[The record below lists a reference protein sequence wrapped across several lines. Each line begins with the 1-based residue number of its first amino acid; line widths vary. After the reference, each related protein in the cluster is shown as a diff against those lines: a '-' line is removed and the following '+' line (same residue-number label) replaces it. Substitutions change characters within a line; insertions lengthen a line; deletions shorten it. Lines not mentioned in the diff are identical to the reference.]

1 MAWPTWRR
9 RRLAS
14 LLCSWAAL
22 RGTGSGRGRFIGR
35 RAAGRGGHSTTP
47 GGRGRRKLAFREVRM
62 SSTQDPAEIA
72 AQLAELRLEHR
83 DLDQAIERLSTDR
96 SVDELAL
103 KRLKKRKL
111 RLKDMIATLESRLIP
126 DLDA

>member
-1 MAWPTWRR
+1 
-9 RRLAS
+9 
-14 LLCSWAAL
+14 
-22 RGTGSGRGRFIGR
+22 
-35 RAAGRGGHSTTP
+35 
-47 GGRGRRKLAFREVRM
+47 M

-83 DLDQAIERLSTDR
+83 DLDEAIARLSADR
-96 SVDELAL
+96 GVDELTL